1 VKYYLIW
8 MEIERKDKSSS
19 EEEEDTG
26 GAKRFKK

>member
-1 VKYYLIW
+1 